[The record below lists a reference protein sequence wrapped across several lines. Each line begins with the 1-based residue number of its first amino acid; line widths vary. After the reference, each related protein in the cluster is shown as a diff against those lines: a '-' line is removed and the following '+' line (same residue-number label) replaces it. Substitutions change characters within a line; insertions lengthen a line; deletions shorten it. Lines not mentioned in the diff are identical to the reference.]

1 MRHIPKRPTIPKFVY
16 EIKPTNFGT
25 LPDEKKISALT
36 RFFGIITSIQRP
48 VRIVMLKEPLELEM
62 GGQPRYL
69 HIPRTYV
76 ISVEPLELVLQ
87 QIGLEYSM
95 ATSEPCWR
103 IRSEQLTYLSLED
116 GSVAKCFTLYK
127 MPSTLPAAWIHGLLP
142 HVEMVSIRLKPIEPH
157 RAVSEINRYVGLVGA
172 ASNTNVVSRYK
183 YEKGAK
189 LLSALTRQETRL
201 FTCSVILMIRSENI
215 THLKVAEKNL
225 QTIARTML
233 TSFESTMTMQKQM
246 LQDGIGKNLF
256 FELGST
262 AIFYPFVSSDMIE
275 IPNGVPLGINMNTS
289 APVIYDYTLRDNY
302 NILLLAT
309 SGAGKSVTA
318 KTILTRL
325 VKKYPTSHVFV
336 VDPNGE
342 YESVAKFLSINTV
355 RVTEEI
361 NLGFDPFKLFKED
374 DAAEIIGDISKAS
387 DIVRKEIR
395 AKAGGCSTVRDLYD
409 RVDSEAKRYLR
420 DLIAGSIHDILAGEP
435 RLEERTVISL
445 KGTSGEERI
454 SMLLLLALGKIWKK
468 INSLPASTPKIL
480 LIDEGWMLFNM
491 ASAGKFLDMMARV
504 GRKFNVIFLFVTQRP
519 EDVIDNQYGRAIAE
533 NASTKIF
540 LQNTEQASEKIRR
553 AMDLSEQEVEMLKTL
568 SRGQCLFLTK
578 DYRLRVQITPS
589 DEELRVFSTNPI
601 EMFA

>member
-1 MRHIPKRPTIPKFVY
+1 MRHIPKKPAIPKFVY

-25 LPDEKKISALT
+25 LPDEKKISALS

-62 GGQPRYL
+62 GGQVRHL

-76 ISVEPLELVLQ
+76 ISAEPLELVLQ
-87 QIGLEYSM
+87 QIGIEYSM

-103 IRSEQLTYLSLED
+103 IRSEHLTYLSLED

-127 MPSTLPAAWIHGLLP
+127 MPSTLPAAWIHGLLSY
-142 HVEMVSIRLKPIEPH
+142 VEMISIRLKPIESH

-172 ASNTNVVSRYK
+172 ASNANVVSRHK
-183 YEKGAK
+183 YEKGTQ

-201 FTCSVILMIRSENI
+201 FTCSVILMIRSRGLNQ
-215 THLKVAEKNL
+215 LKAVEKNL
-225 QTIARTML
+225 QTITRTML
-233 TSFESTMTMQKQM
+233 SSFESTMTMQRQM
-246 LQDGIGKNLF
+246 LQKGIGKNLF

-275 IPNGVPLGINMNTS
+275 VPNGVPLGVNMNTS

-342 YESVAKFLSINTV
+342 YESVARFLSINTV
-355 RVTEEI
+355 RVTEET

-395 AKAGGCSTVRDLYD
+395 ARAGGCRTVKDLYD
-409 RVDSEAKRYLR
+409 RVDPEAKRYLR
-420 DLIAGSIHDILAGEP
+420 DLVAGSIHDILAGEP
-435 RLEERTVISL
+435 HLEERSIISL

-468 INSLPASTPKIL
+468 INSLPASTPKVL

-553 AMDLSEQEVEMLKTL
+553 AMDLSEHESEMLKTL

-601 EMFA
+601 KMFA